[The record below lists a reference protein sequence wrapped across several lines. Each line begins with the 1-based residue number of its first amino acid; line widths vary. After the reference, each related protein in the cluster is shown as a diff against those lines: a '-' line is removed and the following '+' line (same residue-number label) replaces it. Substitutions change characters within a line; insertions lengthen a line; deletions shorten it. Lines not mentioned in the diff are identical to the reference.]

1 MESRVGPNSKHWF
14 TASFL
19 QPLYHC
25 IMYRGTGIEFSWVP
39 SHCCLYWNEMSNN
52 LAIQVAVKKKCLS
65 HHPVTYYYRLMRL
78 FQYLR
83 RMCVNKLYLKSKF
96 AKPSCSRYLARV
108 IYKLRL
114 NTWST
119 KYSHNVTC
127 VCKNIISVKHILLEC
142 SITTKLFQK
151 KGYDFNACNTKEIF
165 CIILILSILLLN

>member
-1 MESRVGPNSKHWF
+1 MRQAIGGAKREPSRSIFSPFCSRNSSDSVPQRGDDGMTELNWKRLFTCVTWHCVRSVGQYAQLTRCSVRRWVCGLTVVESRVGPNSKHWF

-83 RMCVNKLYLKSKF
+83 RMCVNKLYLKK
-96 AKPSCSRYLARV
+96 
-108 IYKLRL
+108 
-114 NTWST
+114 
-119 KYSHNVTC
+119 
-127 VCKNIISVKHILLEC
+127 
-142 SITTKLFQK
+142 
-151 KGYDFNACNTKEIF
+151 
-165 CIILILSILLLN
+165 